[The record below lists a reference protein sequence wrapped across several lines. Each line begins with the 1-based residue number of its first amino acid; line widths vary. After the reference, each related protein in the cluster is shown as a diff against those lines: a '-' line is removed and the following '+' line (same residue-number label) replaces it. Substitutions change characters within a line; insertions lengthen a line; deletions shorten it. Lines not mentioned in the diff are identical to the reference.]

1 MNAEEEVL
9 AKLDRLGALLF
20 ARDPAVVGELWC
32 DLGFTLY
39 GSEEGETVET
49 LAELER
55 LFQALFARQYRL
67 AWKWDRRRATCQESI
82 AWIAAEGRIEMT
94 HPDRVEHLPYR
105 MIGILQRIGG
115 AWRWRLFSGSEPASA
130 R

>member
-1 MNAEEEVL
+1 MNGEEEVL

-20 ARDPAVVGELWC
+20 ARDPAVVEELWC
-32 DLGFTLY
+32 DLGFSLY

-49 LAELER
+49 LAELQT
-55 LFQALFARQYRL
+55 LLQALFARPYRL
-67 AWKWDRRRATCQESI
+67 AWKWDRRRATCQENL
-82 AWIAAEGRIEMT
+82 AWIAAEGRLEMT

-105 MIGILQRIGG
+105 MIGVLQRIGG
-115 AWRWRLFSGSEPASA
+115 QWRWRLFSGSEPASA